1 MTWTVPYYRGTG
13 GAAGSDD
20 VSAVGQPGM
29 GLALLLTTIS
39 GLTTGLGGLLVV
51 LPQGAS
57 MTDGSLGMWQ
67 AAAAGF
73 MCSVTLV
80 EVRDHPPAF
89 PMFQII
95 IRTCSDVS
103 MYPFKI

>member
-1 MTWTVPYYRGTG
+1 M
-13 GAAGSDD
+13 
-20 VSAVGQPGM
+20 SAIGQPSM

-51 LPQGAS
+51 LPQGAG

-80 EVRDHPPAF
+80 EVRGHPSAF
-89 PMFQII
+89 PQCCQTTTILAV
-95 IRTCSDVS
+95 TSVNAAL
-103 MYPFKI
+103 